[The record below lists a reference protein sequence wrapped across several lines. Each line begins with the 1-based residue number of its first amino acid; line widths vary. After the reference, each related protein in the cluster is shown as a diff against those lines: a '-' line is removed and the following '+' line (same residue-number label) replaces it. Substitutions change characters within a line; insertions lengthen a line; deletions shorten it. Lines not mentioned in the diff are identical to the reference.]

1 MEDDEQIYLR
11 LPPENKK
18 QSNRRVL
25 RSSCVGSKCL
35 CASKGLKHH
44 VESVEVDDHREGYS
58 LNSEKESDP
67 VVKYSSSL
75 SSVSINPSSSFLE
88 RSFPSSTEQIS
99 KQSSTSRTVRSFSS
113 ADSASKLE
121 SSRNFQFDQHPG
133 LSLRF
138 SNTQGIPQSSTSFTS
153 RSHETLL
160 TSSSPSTS
168 TFAEGG
174 VSSHSSTFVSNSIK
188 GNKDFPALGSYFSK
202 YRSLN
207 VSGNSDEDDNFG
219 AAIDSRKDRT
229 RALKNSSSFS
239 KDTDNL
245 RTLTDSRKTSIDSTK
260 ESSRAFEK
268 SSSFS
273 KDYSPDT
280 SSFSDSLDS
289 PRHRIFKDF
298 QSWINSPRT
307 GYTYAESE
315 TYGSET
321 ESKYEV
327 QMPHMARNPICRG
340 GNVINKSSKNVSFQV
355 KSEKK
360 SSFSTVKLLRKIFYD
375 IPASFL
381 IFDTKLLLKSP
392 KNIIIRTLLSI
403 WTLLIVYP
411 IESIGSA
418 FKSSLN
424 VCKRMIGGTDE
435 VYTITEQAQSF
446 KTAKANTYHRAMSF
460 KTLVQLRQKLASA
473 SKEYRLKKLK
483 AKTEKIHQKN
493 ISQSTSTRRSR
504 RLRGIPA
511 EKLELPKKWK
521 RRINKRKTAIKE
533 VKAVDKHLFA
543 DVWYSFLSLF
553 SLSSYVDDDDSE
565 FESDSSGSED
575 EVVLSQKKAYTTRTK
590 SKKSSLINGIF
601 YMFALMLN
609 YLWKPFEFVENIYHR
624 MRMSLTKKIYYLYDH
639 ENIEFD
645 DSDSDVEDEE
655 EDDEDDIE
663 EFMEKRYFIQD
674 IVIYLI
680 SLGRPPPSSRT
691 CVKRK
696 QTYYEKSNISHSNLI
711 KPEKTK
717 ISRKRYVESKS
728 TLNDADFSDSD
739 ESESGFLHNKIQS
752 KSAHTIHSSSSLM
765 SKIRKYIASL
775 FERESS
781 NNSRSSSLFKE
792 IKVPEIIV
800 TSDEDIVSVVQ
811 KPKLCFSSK
820 SNTSKWTVIKNNT
833 ETITSWKEGFTYLL
847 LFPWNLMSSS
857 CRFLLN
863 EFQLWKTLASKDE
876 NSYVQK
882 ESSYTLCN
890 ICSYVLKGLR
900 NTGLILA
907 SGFIYMCIPFVR
919 AGRRVYDVLFMTKED
934 EVDRIPNE
942 LNELSNYEEKDEGF
956 DSLSEE
962 ELERKIFDNNMKIFS
977 SQLHEVAPNEKRS
990 KRKGGGITC
999 SKLIPFMVFLS
1010 ILLFFICPTLNTL
1023 NSADSIKL
1031 MEVKSHEYLDAA
1043 KVMKDKVQ
1051 AKGASMWT
1059 HFISELWESSEWSTF
1074 IHDKLSSTSKSFSNA
1089 MYVFSRGLS
1098 DYENYL
1104 RQHLSNAL
1112 YFGKGSAEVL
1122 ANRLIN
1128 FFNYIWDILV
1138 NISARLKKL
1147 SSHYYDEMAEF
1158 ISISGQKIDEY
1169 STSSFSSIKGA
1180 LFCIPL
1186 YFSNIYENSSNRIKS
1201 SYPKLFETSKRSN
1214 EAGISP
1220 TQTIQKYTLE
1230 ANNAKS
1236 SLSTSDY
1243 DIIVEK
1249 IISNEKFQELAKQNT
1264 LSEDDN
1270 EILKSS
1276 RNDILK
1282 VVNNQEETIQK
1293 DYLELKELLIQQ
1305 KKTMDVHQ
1313 DNYEAWKKDIE
1324 NIFQNLKTEFQS
1336 LSSEGADA
1344 GNVDSSILLKELQS
1358 KISALEENSMKLFNL
1373 STNCCKSIES
1383 LDIKGDVKNYFESS
1397 SGEELLAWMNKR
1409 FISQD
1414 ENNQRLEKLKSDL
1427 IVKLEALQSQGS
1439 GSSYVTIESIH
1450 RVVQEALIRY
1460 DADKTGKFDYA
1471 LESAGGSVISTR
1483 CTETYVKKTALY
1495 TLLGLP
1501 LWYPSNNPRTAI
1513 QPGVHPGEC
1522 WAFKGSEGFLV
1533 INLSNTIIP
1542 ESFSIEHI
1550 PKSMSPTGNIDSA
1563 PKDFLVLGLKTEKD
1577 PEPVNLGKYTY
1588 SSTGDPL
1595 QTFNIENPAELSFDI
1610 IELNILSNHGNVN
1623 FTCLYRFR
1631 VHGSPIHS

>member
-1 MEDDEQIYLR
+1 MWGGDFVHVKIGTYMEDDEQIYLR

-153 RSHETLL
+153 RSQETLL

-360 SSFSTVKLLRKIFYD
+360 SSFST
-375 IPASFL
+375 
-381 IFDTKLLLKSP
+381 SP

-460 KTLVQLRQKLASA
+460 KTL
-473 SKEYRLKKLK
+473 
-483 AKTEKIHQKN
+483 
-493 ISQSTSTRRSR
+493 STSTRRSR

-601 YMFALMLN
+601 Y
-609 YLWKPFEFVENIYHR
+609 I
-624 MRMSLTKKIYYLYDH
+624 MSLTKKIYYLYDH

-711 KPEKTK
+711 KPEKK
-717 ISRKRYVESKS
+717 QKFHGKRYVESKS

-1169 STSSFSSIKGA
+1169 STSSFSSIKG
-1180 LFCIPL
+1180 
-1186 YFSNIYENSSNRIKS
+1186 SSLRTP
-1201 SYPKLFETSKRSN
+1201 SYLKPQKRSN

-1243 DIIVEK
+1243 DII
-1249 IISNEKFQELAKQNT
+1249 
-1264 LSEDDN
+1264 DDN

-1344 GNVDSSILLKELQS
+1344 GNVDSSILLKELQR
-1358 KISALEENSMKLFNL
+1358 
-1373 STNCCKSIES
+1373 
-1383 LDIKGDVKNYFESS
+1383 DVKNYFESS

-1577 PEPVNLGKYTY
+1577 PEPVNWGKYTY